1 MVGKPRDF
9 LYSGSDESSEV
20 GGSWRRWSAPGIE
33 RNGDGLKRR
42 AAVTAAD
49 GDGSDA
55 CVQVREL
62 RLSVILV
69 TLRLC
74 AVGSPA
80 GCGSCACAAGRLSDL
95 FRAGGYFGTCST
107 TCGCR

>member
-1 MVGKPRDF
+1 MLPLFALLPTLVLLLVAPLMWFFVAGADTVVGKPRDF

-62 RLSVILV
+62 RLSEKLEVV
-69 TLRLC
+69 
-74 AVGSPA
+74 
-80 GCGSCACAAGRLSDL
+80 L
-95 FRAGGYFGTCST
+95 FSIIEFLG
-107 TCGCR
+107 